1 MDIIEGVR
9 VAIKEMML
17 PELDRIREENKEV
30 KATLVMM
37 NKRLDDVNLHLVDQS
52 RRIDEINK
60 RIDSVRDELVKR
72 IDSARDELVKR
83 IDDTNKR
90 IDDTNKRIDSIQSDF
105 ITRMDAF
112 TTRLER
118 LYEVIVRRDEH
129 QMLEQRITTLEK
141 DISEIKYRLAA

>member
-37 NKRLDDVNLHLVDQS
+37 NKRLDDVNLHLADQS
-52 RRIDEINK
+52 RRIDEINT
-60 RIDSVRDELVKR
+60 RIDSVRDELVR
-72 IDSARDELVKR
+72 
-83 IDDTNKR
+83 R
-90 IDDTNKRIDSIQSDF
+90 IDDTNKRIDSIQSHF
-105 ITRMDAF
+105 ISRMDAF

-118 LYEVIVRRDEH
+118 LYEV
-129 QMLEQRITTLEK
+129 
-141 DISEIKYRLAA
+141 

>member
-37 NKRLDDVNLHLVDQS
+37 NKRLDDVNLHLADQS
-52 RRIDEINK
+52 RRIDEINT
-60 RIDSVRDELVKR
+60 RIDSVRDELVR
-72 IDSARDELVKR
+72 
-83 IDDTNKR
+83 R
-90 IDDTNKRIDSIQSDF
+90 IDDTNKRIDSIQSHF
-105 ITRMDAF
+105 ISRMDAF

-118 LYEVIVRRDEH
+118 LYEVIVRREEH
-129 QMLEQRITTLEK
+129 QMLEQRIATLEK